1 MKNITLIIPAK
12 YEKESLPE
20 VLLELKKYS
29 FNIIV
34 ILEPTDHETID
45 SIKNF
50 QCKIIHQTNKG
61 YGIK

>member
-29 FNIIV
+29 FNQK
-34 ILEPTDHETID
+34 ILIGKK
-45 SIKNF
+45 IK
-50 QCKIIHQTNKG
+50 
-61 YGIK
+61 